1 MLIRSDLR
9 PDAAVIAAL
18 YRAAPLYRP
27 VDDVERIR
35 RMYAGSNV
43 VLTAW
48 EGETLVGIL
57 RGWTDFAYDG
67 YVCDLAVLPGS
78 QNTGAGKALLQKA
91 CALRPDI
98 QWVLRAS
105 KIAADYYQHL
115 GWQKIENGWF
125 WPRKV

>member
-1 MLIRSDLR
+1 MPLSSLMIGAFSPAVPSPNCFLRSQPRNSLMLIRSDLR

-57 RGWTDFAYDG
+57 RGWADFAYDG

-78 QNTGAGKALLQKA
+78 QNSGAGKALLEKA
-91 CALRPDI
+91 CALGPD
-98 QWVLRAS
+98 
-105 KIAADYYQHL
+105 
-115 GWQKIENGWF
+115 
-125 WPRKV
+125 